1 MPATAD
7 WDRLSKSL
15 MALHRALIERA
26 KKDYERAYE
35 PVEGP
40 GHFLRLLM
48 EDRYFSWLRP
58 LSELMANIDQ
68 IRELEPSA
76 RDEVSA
82 AVRDTL
88 EQLIAPP
95 SGNPLSTE
103 FTSHYWPM
111 VLEEPEVTMSH
122 AGVKQAISAW
132 PQPSQVDAARLLH
145 ERHLLA
151 EMVKHRPKRSQH

>member
-7 WDRLSKSL
+7 WDALSHAL

-26 KKDYERAYE
+26 RKDYERAHE

-48 EDRYFSWLRP
+48 EDRFFAWLRP

-68 IRELEPSA
+68 IRELEPAA

-82 AVRDTL
+82 AVRETV
-88 EQLIAPP
+88 EQLVSPP
-95 SGNPLSTE
+95 SASPLSAE
-103 FTSHYWPM
+103 FTARYWPM
-111 VLEEPEVTMSH
+111 VLEEPEVTMTH

-132 PQPSQVDAARLLH
+132 PQPDKVDAARLLH
-145 ERHLLA
+145 ERHMLA
-151 EMVKHRPKRSQH
+151 EMVKHHPKRSQH